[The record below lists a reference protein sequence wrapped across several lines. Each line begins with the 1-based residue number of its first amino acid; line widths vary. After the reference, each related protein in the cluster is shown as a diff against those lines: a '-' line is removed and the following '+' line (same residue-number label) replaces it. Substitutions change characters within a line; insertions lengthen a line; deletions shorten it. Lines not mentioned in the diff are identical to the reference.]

1 MQETNSHLAADGR
14 TAVQAFAP
22 SLLALIVVLLAACT
36 QPERATEVLRQ
47 QGYTEIQIT
56 GYDAFACSK
65 DDTYHTGFTAKSPN
79 GSSVKG
85 VVCAGLM
92 FKGSTIRFD

>member
-1 MQETNSHLAADGR
+1 MNSSSALPLSSLGALLLTLAA
-14 TAVQAFAP
+14 
-22 SLLALIVVLLAACT
+22 LAGCT
-36 QPERATEVLRQ
+36 EPERATQVLAA
-47 QGYTEIQIT
+47 QGYSEIQIT

-65 DDTYHTGFTAKSPN
+65 DDTYHTGFTAKSPV
-79 GSSVKG
+79 GVRVKG